1 MEYGLTIDCGS
12 PAPSDLAVGADLSAC
27 DRAAFIDG
35 KSTVALGSTELD
47 LDGRGSRSYRC
58 WLRVHHG
65 SLKSEKASDLMR
77 SLSPCRRIVGAGA

>member
-27 DRAAFIDG
+27 DRATFIDG
-35 KSTVALGSTELD
+35 KSTVALGSTEFY
-47 LDGRGSRSYRC
+47 LDGRGGRSRLC
-58 WLRVHHG
+58 WCLLYFK
-65 SLKSEKASDLMR
+65 SLKSEKASDFLK